1 MQPSQRQLRVA
12 EQVRHVL
19 SETLLRGH
27 FHTKKLLNASPTL
40 SISEVRISPDLKNA
54 TAYVSSLKN
63 DDISDLIEALNEE
76 HYVFQKEVGSQVRMK
91 FTPRI
96 RFKYD
101 EIQDR
106 VSKLDALFHDLLT
119 GQDNQDDE

>member
-27 FHTKKLLNASPTL
+27 FHTEELLNAAPTL

-63 DDISDLIEALNEE
+63 EDIGALIESLNEE
-76 HYVFQKEVGSQVRMK
+76 NAVFQKEVATQVRMK

-96 RFKYD
+96 YFKYD
-101 EIQDR
+101 DSQDR
-106 VSKLDALFHDLLT
+106 VRRLDELLHNLPT
-119 GQDNQDDE
+119 GQDNE

>member
-27 FHTKKLLNASPTL
+27 FHTEGLLNAAPSL
-40 SISEVRISPDLKNA
+40 SIAEVRISPDLKNA

-63 DDISDLIEALNEE
+63 ENIDELIEALNEE
-76 HYVFQKEVGSQVRMK
+76 YYVFQKEIGSQVRMK

-101 EIQDR
+101 ESQER
-106 VSKLDALFHDLLT
+106 VSRLDALFHNLPVS
-119 GQDNQDDE
+119 QDNEEE

>member
-1 MQPSQRQLRVA
+1 MQQPSQRQLRVA
-12 EQVRHVL
+12 EQVRHVI

-27 FHTKKLLNASPTL
+27 FHTVGLLNAGPTL

-63 DDISDLIEALNEE
+63 ENIDELIAMLNEE
-76 HYVFQKEVGSQVRMK
+76 HYVFQKDVASQVRMK

-101 EIQDR
+101 ESQER
-106 VSKLDALFHDLLT
+106 VNRLEALFHNLPVS
-119 GQDNQDDE
+119 QNNEDE